1 MNSKALIVG
10 YGVIGKKHFKII
22 KKLKIFKEIKI
33 CSKHYQKNTNNISFS
48 EISKYNPNYVII
60 ANESSK
66 HFDTLKNIDKILSN
80 SFIYIEKPITIK
92 QINFI
97 SVNNNKI
104 FVGYNFRFHPI
115 IRFLKKNIKIFFPK
129 NKNIIVDIR
138 CNSFMPDWRKRT
150 ENRKFN
156 SELRSKSG
164 GILFELSHELDYSS
178 YLFGNLTNTVAVSK
192 KVSNLKINSDDYFT
206 GIFKSKFCEN
216 INITLSYFDK
226 IKNRSIKIYN
236 SECSVY
242 ADLINN
248 FVYISRNN
256 KLTKKVFYF
265 DRDKTF
271 FEYHKSIL
279 ANKNLDEL
287 CDIQN
292 GLKVVKLINNTYLNA
307 SKSL

>member
-10 YGVIGKKHFKII
+10 YGVIGKKHFDII

-33 CSKHYQKNTNNISFS
+33 CSKHYQKHTNNISFRD
-48 EISKYNPNYVII
+48 INKYNPNYVII
-60 ANESSK
+60 ANESSN
-66 HFDTLKNIDKILSN
+66 HFDTLKNIDKILKN
-80 SFIYIEKPITIK
+80 SSIYIEKPISIK
-92 QINFI
+92 EINFK

-115 IRFLKKNIKIFFPK
+115 IRFLKKNIKILFPK

-138 CNSFMPDWRKRT
+138 CNSFMPDWRKGI

-156 SELRSKSG
+156 SELKSKSG
-164 GILFELSHELDYSS
+164 GILFELSHELDYAS
-178 YLFGNLTNTVAVSK
+178 YLFGNLTNTFALSK
-192 KVSNLKINSDDYFT
+192 KVSNLKINSDDYFN

-226 IKNRSIKIYN
+226 IKDRSIKIYN
-236 SECSVY
+236 SECSIY

-248 FVYISRNN
+248 FIYISRNN
-256 KLTKKVFYF
+256 KLIKKKFYF
-265 DRDKTF
+265 NRDRTF
-271 FEYHKSIL
+271 LEYHKSIL
-279 ANKNLDEL
+279 KNKNRYEL

-292 GLKVVKLINNTYLNA
+292 GLKVVKLINNTYLNVN
-307 SKSL
+307 KPL